1 MSFLRHEEIYQS
13 DVMVLGMG
21 WRGATLRPAPHRLDE
36 FPAGYS
42 LDGCSPAE
50 PPSASPTGSSIRE
63 KHGAGNDFPANGNKC
78 HYYLSQAWG
87 AV

>member
-13 DVMVLGMG
+13 DVGVCLCG
-21 WRGATLRPAPHRLDE
+21 GARRSDCCRPAPHRLDE

-50 PPSASPTGSSIRE
+50 PSSASPTGSSISE
-63 KHGAGNDFPANGNKC
+63 KSLAGNDLSANSNQC
-78 HYYLSQAWG
+78 HYYLSHA
-87 AV
+87 

>member
-1 MSFLRHEEIYQS
+1 MSFLRHEGNLSIRCNS
-13 DVMVLGMG
+13 SWLG
-21 WRGATLRPAPHRLDE
+21 RCGATLRLRPAPHRLDE

-63 KHGAGNDFPANGNKC
+63 KVSAGNDLSANGNQC
-78 HYYLSQAWG
+78 HYYLSQA
-87 AV
+87 